1 MPEVNLI
8 GRRLETPPTKT
19 THRRVGAVSRP
30 RPNARDKSD
39 RSAPGDASYEKHTP
53 PRRSR
58 RLETPPTKTTHRR
71 VGAVSRPRNVRPEA
85 RDSPIPLQRFVGFS
99 DSNFSPRIKESSGH
113 QTRDSVCPSLMR
125 QGPGTPTSERAVHR
139 IPAKSIR

>member
-8 GRRLETPPTKT
+8 GRRLETPPTKN

-30 RPNARDKSD
+30 RSNARGKSD

-58 RLETPPTKTTHRR
+58 RLETPPTKNTHPR
-71 VGAVSRPRNVRPEA
+71 VGVGAWRRLLRNPSPPRR
-85 RDSPIPLQRFVGFS
+85 SGLQAAIKC
-99 DSNFSPRIKESSGH
+99 PREI
-113 QTRDSVCPSLMR
+113 
-125 QGPGTPTSERAVHR
+125 
-139 IPAKSIR
+139 

>member
-1 MPEVNLI
+1 MPEGNLI

-30 RPNARDKSD
+30 RSNARRKSDRSAPGDASYENQHRRVGAVSRPRSNARGKSD

-58 RLETPPTKTTHRR
+58 RLETPPTK
-71 VGAVSRPRNVRPEA
+71 
-85 RDSPIPLQRFVGFS
+85 
-99 DSNFSPRIKESSGH
+99 
-113 QTRDSVCPSLMR
+113 
-125 QGPGTPTSERAVHR
+125 
-139 IPAKSIR
+139 SITAA